1 MMFVDYDL
9 YIIINWTI
17 PLIGFLITLASQV
30 YININYKIYKG
41 HVNAKNK
48 TGYDTARAILDA
60 NNLND
65 IDVIE
70 TKGTLTDHYDP
81 NRKVIR
87 LSSRVFHD
95 ASVASVAVAAHECG
109 HAIQDKEG
117 YNFLRIRSFLV
128 PFVNFSTRLGYI
140 VVFIGLLFS
149 SYNVAMIGIALL
161 MAMLLFQLV
170 TLPVEFNASNRAK
183 KEIEKL
189 DMLNSDEKNGMSRML
204 TSAALTY
211 VASLTTTLLQIF
223 RLFLIVANNRDKN

>member
-1 MMFVDYDL
+1 MDYDL

-95 ASVASVAVAAHECG
+95 PSVASVAVAAHECG

>member
-1 MMFVDYDL
+1 MDYDL

-87 LSSRVFHD
+87 LSTRVFHD